1 MLSALW
7 ESFRQSRTWR
17 ALRKVTFFRSGVYF
31 AIELRRSFL
40 EPRTTS
46 RDSVDAEFRD
56 RVDPFHYDTSPA
68 NRTRFLRQKQM
79 LDSARAGRQFA
90 NALEIGCAE
99 GHFTEVIA
107 ECSQSLLVVDLSS
120 TALARARQRLIWG
133 ERVSFREWDLRCGA
147 IPGKYDLIVVTGV
160 LEYFQ
165 RRRTF
170 RKIRTS
176 LVAALNPGG
185 YLLLESAV
193 SENPTVEQAWWS
205 KYLIRGKWINSFVAE
220 HKELEV
226 VETTLLDIFVI
237 TLLRKRSA
245 EPDDKAVRP

>member
-1 MLSALW
+1 MLRALW
-7 ESFRQSRTWR
+7 EAFRQSRTWR
-17 ALRKVTFFRSGVYF
+17 ALRTVTFLRSGVYL
-31 AIELRRSFL
+31 AIELRRSLL

-46 RDSVDAEFRD
+46 RDSVDSEFRD
-56 RVDPFHYDTSPA
+56 RVDPFHYDTSLA
-68 NRTRFLRQKQM
+68 NRARFLRQKQM
-79 LDSARAGRQFA
+79 LDSVRAGRQFA

-99 GHFTEVIA
+99 GHFTEIIA

-120 TALARARQRLIWG
+120 TALARARQRRNWG
-133 ERVSFREWDLRCGA
+133 ECVSFREWDLRSDT

-165 RRRTF
+165 RRSTF
-170 RKIRTS
+170 RDIRTS
-176 LVAALNPGG
+176 LVNALNPGG

-193 SENPTVEQAWWS
+193 SQNPTVDEAWWS

-226 VETTLLDIFVI
+226 VETTVLDIFVI
-237 TLLRKRSA
+237 TLLRKRA
-245 EPDDKAVRP
+245 TELGPRAVRA